1 MEKPVFRFKV
11 LQIITL
17 FIFISSILFIVGC
30 GEDKNQYDSEGNSNQ
45 NAGKSTEANESGLT
59 DFELKNGIGPIKEI
73 IELSAID
80 AALVKKGEE
89 IFNSKC
95 AACHKLD
102 ERYVGPAQRDLLQRR
117 SPEYIMNM
125 MLNPEEMYKNHPEA
139 KKLFTEYLTPMP
151 NQNLSVEDARAV
163 LEFFRDVNK

>member
-1 MEKPVFRFKV
+1 MEKTKYKRKELHLIV
-11 LQIITL
+11 L
-17 FIFISSILFIVGC
+17 FIFTFLTFMFLGC
-30 GEDKNQYDSEGNSNQ
+30 GGETNKYDSPGNSNP
-45 NAGKSTEANESGLT
+45 NAGGNTATNESSLSE
-59 DFELKNGIGPIKEI
+59 FELKNGIGPIKEI
-73 IELSAID
+73 IELSSIE
-80 AALVKKGEE
+80 AALAKKGED

-102 ERYVGPAQRDLLQRR
+102 EKYVGPAQRNVLQRR

-163 LEFFRDVNK
+163 LEYFRQVNK